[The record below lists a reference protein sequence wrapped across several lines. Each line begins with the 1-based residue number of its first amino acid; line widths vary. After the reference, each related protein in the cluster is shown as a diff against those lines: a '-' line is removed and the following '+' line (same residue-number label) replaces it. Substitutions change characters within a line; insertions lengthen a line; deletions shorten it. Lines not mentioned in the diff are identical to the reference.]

1 MRATLSNSSFHSLVS
16 QPNNFITHG
25 QLGLEA
31 LSVGFSQEALNLR
44 NLSAMSTASLG
55 FTVVR
60 AGLHSLLPA
69 ALPGALFLSSAV
81 ALFAEVSLYRA
92 VNETEHWQD
101 RQGFTIDL
109 LSFSCL
115 KSFSYFFRS
124 QGFLAQHSISAL
136 GMTSGSYAAEAFQLI
151 ENRNE
156 NFGQRFSHALASS
169 FALECGGMISRL
181 GMGGR
186 IQAFESRLHA
196 QSHFRKLSVSR
207 PEATALPQM
216 SNTSATHSQVL
227 QRIPLTLQRSSGVDA
242 CEVGKN
248 EIADPSITR
257 VFHTIIGRDI
267 HTREYFLMPVLNS
280 PSTKDRKTAILNGA
294 TEAELSSQ
302 TWHKDAAGD
311 WRILR
316 AFEKETIKLG
326 EEFAMGDV
334 RLRIAEDAHG
344 QTLLERLQDQT
355 VTTAGIPP
363 TGAGWIDAPLIRS
376 GRRVELP
383 PIAGSLIRQHLR
395 GAEIR
400 GERFVDQ
407 NIAAETWKSYEHSN
421 EDRFFTYRCPKTGKI
436 TLAVI
441 DGMGGHAGGARA
453 AVVIRLSLEWATR
466 NGLNIDEA
474 LELSHRALA
483 RDNWTYGLKRLK
495 PYIDSELANRVRS
508 PVTPAE
514 EARLRQVIFRELIAT
529 PDGVTYQAGA
539 VVVIGEFQKNA
550 QNKFDGRVLSL
561 GDAEFHLMAP
571 HLPEAE
577 VVQDW
582 ILKPVPIYRPQTDEP
597 FRQRKR
603 RDGSLHPEDFILAR
617 LHPNSNI
624 VETSMGGLFR
634 TQIKNLSDIPAG
646 FVLLFSSDGFSENY
660 GHLRELAQIGYK
672 TYQAGK
678 RKASDYLDAFAEDS
692 RIRTQLLRDSNRRK
706 YWSRAPQFPFQT
718 FILTQGAAAR
728 AYRRVHGDYPPA
740 TWRWTY
746 RSSHREA
753 NPLTIWDQEIILCND
768 RVPIQ
773 AAKQDPR
780 GQDVLRQKVISYIK
794 GNDDQTVVVCVLN

>member
-1 MRATLSNSSFHSLVS
+1 MRATLSNSSFHSLGS
-16 QPNNFITHG
+16 QPNNSMTHG

-60 AGLHSLLPA
+60 AGLRSLLPA

-92 VNETEHWQD
+92 VNETEHWHD
-101 RQGFTIDL
+101 RQGFTVDL

-136 GMTSGSYAAEAFQLI
+136 GMMSGSYAAEAFQLI
-151 ENRNE
+151 ENRGE
-156 NFGQRFSHALASS
+156 NFGQRFSHALVSS

-186 IQAFESRLHA
+186 IHAFESRLHA
-196 QSHFRKLSVSR
+196 QVQLKNFSVSAF
-207 PEATALPQM
+207 ETAALPRM
-216 SNTSATHSQVL
+216 STRAATGAQVI
-227 QRIPLTLQRSSGVDA
+227 QRIPLTLQRSSRADS
-242 CEVGKN
+242 CKVGKN
-248 EIADPSITR
+248 EISDPSITR
-257 VFHTIIGRDI
+257 DFHTVIGRDI
-267 HTREYFLMPVLNS
+267 HTGEYFLKPLLNA
-280 PSTKDRKTAILNGA
+280 PNAKNRKTAILNGA
-294 TEAELSSQ
+294 TETELSSQ
-302 TWHKDAAGD
+302 TWHRDAAGD

-316 AFEKETIKLG
+316 AFKKETVKLG

-334 RLRIAEDAHG
+334 RLRITEDAHG
-344 QTLLERLQDQT
+344 KTILERLQDRT
-355 VTTAGIPP
+355 VTRAGIPP
-363 TGAGWIDAPLIRS
+363 SGPAWIDAPLVRS

-383 PIAGSLIRQHLR
+383 PIAESIIRQHLR

-474 LELSHRALA
+474 LELSNRALV
-483 RDNWTYGLKRLK
+483 RDNWTYGLKRWK
-495 PYIDSELANRVRS
+495 AYIDFELSLRVPHPIS
-508 PVTPAE
+508 NAE
-514 EARLRQVIFRELIAT
+514 KARLRQVIFRELIADS
-529 PDGVTYQAGA
+529 DGVTYQAGA
-539 VVVIGEFQKNA
+539 VLVIGEFQKNA

-577 VVQDW
+577 VMQDW
-582 ILKPVPIYRPQTDEP
+582 ILKPVPIFDPKKEEP

-603 RDGSLHPEDFILAR
+603 RDGSLHPEDFTLAR
-617 LHPNSNI
+617 LHPNANM

-634 TQIKNLSDIPAG
+634 TQIKSLSDIPAG
-646 FVLLFSSDGFSENY
+646 FMLLFSSDGFSENY
-660 GHLRELAQIGYK
+660 GRLRELAQIGYK

-678 RKASDYLDAFAEDS
+678 RNASDYLDAFAEDS
-692 RIRTQLLRDSNRRK
+692 RIRTQLLRDSNRSK
-706 YWSRAPQFPFQT
+706 YWSRAAQFPFQT
-718 FILTQGAAAR
+718 FILTHGAAAR
-728 AYRRVHGDYPPA
+728 AYRRIHGDSPPA
-740 TWRWTY
+740 TWSWTY

-753 NPLTIWDQEIILCND
+753 NPLTIWGQGIILCND

-794 GNDDQTVVVCVLN
+794 GNDDQTVVVCVLE